1 MSAPERKTKKIG
13 AISLRMNNV
22 IQARLEHIAEE
33 QGMTRSALVHRICED
48 YLALHDMGIKVSIPE
63 KVRKR
68 IA

>member
-1 MSAPERKTKKIG
+1 
-13 AISLRMNNV
+13 MNNV